1 MSEESISNEELG
13 MTFPCYFPLK
23 VMGTNSGSFENDM
36 IMIVRKHIP
45 SLDDDAV
52 KSKPSKTGKYLA
64 LTITFTAQSKEEL
77 DNLYREINAHPD
89 VKMTL

>member
-1 MSEESISNEELG
+1 MGVEQEPNAELG
-13 MTFPCYFPLK
+13 MAFPCDFPLK
-23 VMGTNSGSFENDM
+23 VMGTNNETFEND
-36 IMIVRKHIP
+36 IVMIVRNHIP
-45 SLDDDAV
+45 SLGEDAV

-64 LTITFTAQSKEEL
+64 LTITFTAQSKAEL

>member
-1 MSEESISNEELG
+1 MTEQAPNPDLC
-13 MTFPCYFPLK
+13 MTFPCTFPLK
-23 VMGTNSGSFENDM
+23 IMGTNNDTFENDM
-36 IMIVRKHIP
+36 VMIVRKHIP
-45 SLDDDAV
+45 SLGEGAV